1 MRHFSVT
8 PLLTIKGRGFLG
20 PRDSPVR
27 YVDER
32 HVLLRGTGA
41 AGPSSKPTPASE
53 GNSPGGA

>member
-8 PLLTIKGRGFLG
+8 PLLTIKGRGSLG

-27 YVDER
+27 YVDQC
-32 HVLLRGTGA
+32 HVLLKGTVA
-41 AGPSSKPTPASE
+41 AGPSSKPTPASG

>member
-8 PLLTIKGRGFLG
+8 PLSTIKGRGSLG

-32 HVLLRGTGA
+32 HVLLRGMVA
-41 AGPSSKPTPASE
+41 AGARSTTHQM
-53 GNSPGGA
+53 